1 MFNRIKIA
9 LSTAMVLS
17 TAVSASAAAKPHS
30 THVHRSA
37 LYNTVPDLST
47 PAYEPVRDYITDPIV
62 APEPDLHRPG
72 R

>member
-1 MFNRIKIA
+1 MFNRTKIA
-9 LSTAMVLS
+9 LSTAIVLG
-17 TAVSASAAAKPHS
+17 TAFSASAATKPHS

-37 LYNTVPDLST
+37 LYNMAPDLST
-47 PAYEPVRDYITDPIV
+47 PAYEPVRDYITDPII